1 MPAFIWGTVC
11 VASMKIVASRDQYLK
26 MGHFDT
32 PRLLNWPKSP
42 HRLGLTRCTCSKCK
56 KYIFCMLLT
65 GWTVTVE
72 WVSRFVS
79 CLYRRIA
86 CIMWLSCWTKPTVRC
101 YIIKCLPS
109 SFCYWPVC
117 RAELTWT
124 EQRAKWPKRN
134 ITLTE
139 LKNCLVCLEPLT
151 VFFSFFLPRHSFS
164 NDISFPSWI
173 RTLPEAI
180 FYIMAKFETWK
191 KYPSANGKYFW
202 HLICK
207 YVLF

>member
-1 MPAFIWGTVC
+1 MHVVYGSNSHSRVIESSVHHML
-11 VASMKIVASRDQYLK
+11 VQENIVLMWHS
-26 MGHFDT
+26 
-32 PRLLNWPKSP
+32 
-42 HRLGLTRCTCSKCK
+42 
-56 KYIFCMLLT
+56 
-65 GWTVTVE
+65 VE
-72 WVSRFVS
+72 N
-79 CLYRRIA
+79 
-86 CIMWLSCWTKPTVRC
+86 
-101 YIIKCLPS
+101 IIKCLPF

-139 LKNCLVCLEPLT
+139 LKNCLVCLKPLT
-151 VFFSFFLPRHSFS
+151 VFFLFFTAPLFS

-191 KYPSANGKYFW
+191 KYPSAIGKYFW